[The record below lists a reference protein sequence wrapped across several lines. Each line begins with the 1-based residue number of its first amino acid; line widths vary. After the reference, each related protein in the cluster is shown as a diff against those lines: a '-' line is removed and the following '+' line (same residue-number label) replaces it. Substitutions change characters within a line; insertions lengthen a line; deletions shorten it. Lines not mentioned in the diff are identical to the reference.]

1 VPPVKHSFYRCYGK
15 RCLDVAIASTAL
27 LVLLPG
33 LLVAAL
39 LVRIRLG
46 RPVLF
51 CQQRPGR
58 SRQLMT
64 VLKFRTMTDAR
75 DAHGELLPDEE
86 RLTPFGRFLRSSSID
101 ELPQLWNVIR
111 GDMSLVGPRPLL
123 PRYLT
128 LYTPE
133 QDRRNDVRP
142 GITGWAQ
149 VNGRFSG
156 VDEGNAA
163 AWNER
168 LEKDLWYVDH
178 CSLWLDL
185 RILAITVVKVLRRS
199 DVSIGGDAIRPGFN
213 ANADCPP
220 ETLTFPHSEADHRRA
235 A

>member
-1 VPPVKHSFYRCYGK
+1 
-15 RCLDVAIASTAL
+15 
-27 LVLLPG
+27 
-33 LLVAAL
+33 
-39 LVRIRLG
+39 
-46 RPVLF
+46 
-51 CQQRPGR
+51 
-58 SRQLMT
+58 RQLMT
-64 VLKFRTMTDAR
+64 VLKFRTMTDAC
-75 DAHGELLPDEE
+75 DDHGQLLPDEQ
-86 RLTPFGRFLRSSSID
+86 RLTPFGRFLRSSSVD

-123 PRYLT
+123 PRYLR

-185 RILAITVVKVLRRS
+185 
-199 DVSIGGDAIRPGFN
+199 
-213 ANADCPP
+213 
-220 ETLTFPHSEADHRRA
+220 
-235 A
+235 